1 MKSFPK
7 ELMLDHD
14 NIWFL
19 DKEKTNIKQITF
31 EYNDF
36 IPRSKFYKIEG
47 NDNYIIKVYNEFIF
61 FEEARIKRMLK
72 KFYEVSDKIPNI
84 DFPIAYYQENGKV
97 KGLVIPYYDNSV
109 SLRELLKS
117 DNVEK
122 FMTLYRHGSNIKE
135 NIFKLYLEILELF
148 KEMFQEGLSY
158 LDIHGGNF
166 LLYHNQLKIIDFEP
180 KYLKYNKSRI
190 NEYHILERY
199 FQLIS
204 KINFCFK
211 IENNLIYPQGKFE
224 IMEKEIKK
232 LIKK

>member
-1 MKSFPK
+1 MNSFPK
-7 ELMLDHD
+7 ELKLDGD

-19 DKEKTNIKQITF
+19 DKEKTNLQRITF

-97 KGLVIPYYDNSV
+97 KGVVIAYYDNSV

-135 NIFKLYLEILELF
+135 NIFEYFIF
-148 KEMFQEGLSY
+148 W
-158 LDIHGGNF
+158 
-166 LLYHNQLKIIDFEP
+166 
-180 KYLKYNKSRI
+180 I
-190 NEYHILERY
+190 N
-199 FQLIS
+199 
-204 KINFCFK
+204 
-211 IENNLIYPQGKFE
+211 
-224 IMEKEIKK
+224 
-232 LIKK
+232 